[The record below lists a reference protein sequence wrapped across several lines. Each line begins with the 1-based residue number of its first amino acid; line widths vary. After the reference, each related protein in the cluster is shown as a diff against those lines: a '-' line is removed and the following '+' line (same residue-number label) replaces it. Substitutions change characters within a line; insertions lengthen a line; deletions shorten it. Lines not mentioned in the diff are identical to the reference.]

1 MRLFQ
6 GAPQR
11 IGCPDPH
18 DGVSGR
24 RRKHRRPPP
33 VPGLAVC
40 VVVAALLAGLLT
52 TLYVRARYFP
62 GVPAEAGQAVVV
74 EPGTTGSGGPVQRV
88 QPAAAL
94 AVLEILE
101 VKGRAPRN
109 NYDRLAF
116 GEAWLDVDANGCDT
130 RNDVLRRDLRAVEL
144 VAGSVCQVAAGQL
157 EDPYTGRMLDF
168 SRGAETSKDI
178 QIDHVVAL
186 GDAWQKGAQQ
196 LPESKRQSLANDP
209 LNLIAVDGP
218 TNVEKSDADAA
229 SWLPPNK
236 AFRCQYV
243 ARQIS
248 VKAAYSLWIT
258 QAEKDAMRR
267 VLSGCPGQRTQ
278 ASGYQPPPVQS
289 PQGPSATSGG
299 SAGGSTER
307 VP

>member
-1 MRLFQ
+1 MRL
-6 GAPQR
+6 AL
-11 IGCPDPH
+11 H
-18 DGVSGR
+18 R
-24 RRKHRRPPP
+24 RRHR
-33 VPGLAVC
+33 VPGLAVA
-40 VVVAALLAGLLT
+40 VVVAALLAGLLA
-52 TLYVRARYFP
+52 TLYVRGRFFP
-62 GVPAEAGQAVVV
+62 TAPGGESQQAVVL
-74 EPGTTGSGGPVQRV
+74 EPGPQGAAGPVQRV
-88 QPAAAL
+88 RPAAAL

-116 GEAWLDVDANGCDT
+116 GEAWLDVDGNGCDT
-130 RNDVLRRDLRAVEL
+130 RNDVLRRDLTDLQL
-144 VAGSVCQVAAGQL
+144 VKGSLCQVAAGKL
-157 EDPYTGRMLDF
+157 AEPYTGRALEF

-196 LPESKRQSLANDP
+196 LSAQKRQSLGNDP

-218 TNVEKSDADAA
+218 ANVEKSDADAA

-248 VKAAYSLWIT
+248 VKAAYKLWVT
-258 QAEKDAMRR
+258 QAEKDAMMR
-267 VLSGCPGQRTQ
+267 VLSGCPGQQTLE
-278 ASGYQPPPVQS
+278 SGYRPGVPVLPGLPGEPS
-289 PQGPSATSGG
+289 GGPS
-299 SAGGSTER
+299 ER